1 MGIWGVAKISFAT
14 EKKSADWRRS
24 RERSGEETTKGE
36 KKAGKGRKGAEIFF
50 GCVEKVVLPSRVK
63 EEEGRKRKIL
73 NIFTAAAFSAVQ

>member
-36 KKAGKGRKGAEIFF
+36 EKAGKGGKGLKSFLAASRKLFF
-50 GCVEKVVLPSRVK
+50 RQG
-63 EEEGRKRKIL
+63 
-73 NIFTAAAFSAVQ
+73 